1 MTPEEVLAHAHAQR
15 HADLESLSA
24 LDDEQ
29 LDYLARTHELRDVL
43 TDGIDCDSDV
53 DYG

>member
-1 MTPEEVLAHAHAQR
+1 MTPEEMLAHAHAQR
-15 HADLESLSA
+15 HADLESLSE

-29 LDYLARTHELRDVL
+29 LDYLSRTHELRDSL
-43 TDGIDCDSDV
+43 TDDIDCDADV

>member
-1 MTPEEVLAHAHAQR
+1 MTPEEVLAHAQVQR
-15 HADLESLSA
+15 HADLESLSE

-29 LDYLARTHELRDVL
+29 LDYLARTHEVRDVL
-43 TDGIDCDSDV
+43 TDDIDCDADV